1 MKQILQS
8 LRTGVPT
15 VIDAPAPG
23 VRPKHLLIQTSISLI
38 SAGTERMLT
47 QFGKAGLLE
56 KARQQPDK
64 VKDVLQKM
72 RTDGVITTL
81 EAVRAK
87 LDQPIPMGYC
97 NVGVVLAVGA
107 GVTGFAIGDRVLSNG
122 PHAEVVQVPVTLC
135 AKIPDQV
142 DDETAGFGVL
152 GAIGLQGIRLANPS
166 LGETF
171 VVVGLGLI
179 GLLTVQLLQS
189 SGCRVVGIDVN
200 PQRLALANSWGAH
213 TINAGDADP
222 VNAALAFS
230 RGRGVDGV
238 IVTAATAS
246 SEPMHQAAQMCRKR
260 GRIVL
265 VGVTGLELSRADFYE
280 KELTFQVSCSYGPGR
295 YDPDYEQKGND
306 YPVGFVRW
314 TEQRNF
320 EAVLDA
326 MAAGTL
332 DTKALVTD
340 RFDISSAPQAYA
352 ALDAPG
358 SLGIVLQYPQ
368 PVQDKAPRTIV
379 LRPST
384 AVGQGR
390 IAIIGAGNYASRV
403 LGPAFKKAGAEI
415 VAVVSN
421 TGASSAIMARHLD
434 AATASTD
441 AQSVIENP
449 SIDAVVIAT
458 PHSSHAGLVLQALK
472 QGKHV
477 FVEKP
482 MALQISEIDEI
493 EALYGTISAS
503 GHAPILTVG
512 FNRRFSPLVAAMKTH
527 LSSNPKSMI
536 ITVNAGSIPA
546 HHWTQD
552 PTIGGGRIIGE
563 GCHFIDLARHLAESP
578 IAAISA
584 RQMGTTDGLTN
595 CGDTTTISVQFDDGS
610 IASINYFAN
619 GIKSYPKERIEVF
632 DNGRIYCIDNFNRLS
647 VFGGKGGKRLI
658 QQDKGQAQLVQNFM
672 DAIRGRC
679 ETPIAADQ
687 IFEISRATIHSV
699 N

>member
-1 MKQILQS
+1 
-8 LRTGVPT
+8 
-15 VIDAPAPG
+15 
-23 VRPKHLLIQTSISLI
+23 
-38 SAGTERMLT
+38 MLT
-47 QFGKAGLLE
+47 QFGKAGLLN

-64 VKDVLQKM
+64 VKEVVQKM
-72 RTDGVITTL
+72 RTDGVVSTL

-97 NVGVVLAVGA
+97 NVGVVIAVGA

-122 PHAEVVQVPVTLC
+122 PHAEIVQVPVTLC
-135 AKIPDQV
+135 AKIPDKV
-142 DDETAGFGVL
+142 DDETASFGVL

-179 GLLTVQLLQS
+179 GLLTVQLLRS
-189 SGCRVVGIDVN
+189 SGCRVIGIDVN
-200 PQRLALANSWGAH
+200 PQRLALAGSWGAH
-213 TINAGDADP
+213 TINAADAEP

-238 IVTAATAS
+238 IITAATAS
-246 SEPMHQAAQMCRKR
+246 NEPMHQAAQMCRKR
-260 GRIVL
+260 GRIIL

-332 DTKALVTD
+332 NTKALITD

-352 ALDAPG
+352 ALDVPG
-358 SLGIVLQYPQ
+358 SLGIAICYPRD
-368 PVQDKAPRTIV
+368 VQTEASRSIC
-379 LRPST
+379 LRPSHAAT
-384 AVGQGR
+384 QGR

-415 VAVVSN
+415 VVVVSN
-421 TGASSAIMARHLD
+421 TGASSAIMARDLD

-441 AQSVIENP
+441 VEAVLQNP
-449 SIDAVVIAT
+449 LIDAVVIAT
-458 PHSSHAGLVLQALK
+458 PHSSHAGLVLQALN

-482 MALQISEIDEI
+482 MALQTSEIDEI
-493 EALYGTISAS
+493 EAAYARMSSDGR
-503 GHAPILTVG
+503 APILTVG
-512 FNRRFSPLVAAMKTH
+512 FNRRYSPLVAAMKQQ
-527 LSSNPKSMI
+527 LSPNPKSMI

-546 HHWTQD
+546 QHWTQD
-552 PTIGGGRIIGE
+552 PAIGGGRIVGE
-563 GCHFIDLARHLAESP
+563 GCHFVDLARHLADSP
-578 IAAISA
+578 IASISA
-584 RQMGTTDGLTN
+584 RQMGVSDGLTN
-595 CGDTTTISVQFDDGS
+595 CGDTATIVIDFADGT
-610 IASINYFAN
+610 IATIHYFAN
-619 GIKSYPKERIEVF
+619 GNKSFPKERIEVF
-632 DNGRIYCIDNFNRLS
+632 DCGRIYSIDNFNRLT
-647 VFGGKGGKRLI
+647 VFGGGGNKRLLR
-658 QQDKGQAQLVQNFM
+658 QDKGQFQFVEQFM
-672 DAIRGRC
+672 KAICNNG
-679 ETPIAADQ
+679 EAPIPIDQ
-687 IFEISRATIHSV
+687 IFEVSRATIKAV